1 MKNKFGIY
9 VMIGLIFILFLFTVF
24 YRAYSVLSYDYLGI
38 YTYIFLSIE
47 VLAYFVFA
55 YIIFTRILFSLKFHS
70 KGGTIYFFEGD
81 KLYTSNH
88 LRPIE
93 TDKIKAVT
101 IKSTSKYRGNRAYKV
116 SIKLKDRFFSYTF
129 GIGHISRSKEQKLY
143 DNFIKELKKYHI
155 DYEMMNY
162 K

>member
-1 MKNKFGIY
+1 
-9 VMIGLIFILFLFTVF
+9 MIK
-24 YRAYSVLSYDYLGI
+24 
-38 YTYIFLSIE
+38 
-47 VLAYFVFA
+47 
-55 YIIFTRILFSLKFHS
+55 FTRVLFSLKFHS

-93 TDKIKAVT
+93 TDKIEAVT

-143 DNFIKELKKYHI
+143 DNFIKELKKYRI